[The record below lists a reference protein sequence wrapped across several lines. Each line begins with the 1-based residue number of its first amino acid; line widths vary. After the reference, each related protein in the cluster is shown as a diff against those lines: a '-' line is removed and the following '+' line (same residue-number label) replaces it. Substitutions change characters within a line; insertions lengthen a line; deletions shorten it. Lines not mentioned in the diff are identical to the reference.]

1 MAASGAVETRVLTYT
16 IHKCSSYSAN
26 YLPTN
31 ILEDKPNDQSSR
43 WSSDSNYPPQF
54 LILKLEKPAIVMTIT
69 FGKYEKTHVCN
80 LRKFKIYG
88 GLNDEHMTELLQS
101 GLRNDHIKEA
111 FELQHELDG
120 KMFPCQFIKIVPI
133 MSWGPSFNF
142 SIWFVE
148 LSGVD
153 DPEIVQPSLTWFNT
167 YREREAIRLCLK
179 HFRQHNYAEAFES
192 LQKRT
197 KINLEHPMLTE
208 LHQKLVI
215 DNDFDGCEK
224 IIEQASND
232 AIFSHYI
239 SQQDYKPK
247 WKAIIPLAAQ
257 NDDSSSS
264 RPGMRGGHQMS
275 IDMESQVIY
284 LLGGWDGMVDLADFW
299 SFTVE
304 SSQWTCLSRDTEQE
318 GGPCARSCHKMC
330 LDGKRKLI
338 YTLGR
343 YLDSGMRNVTPLKS
357 DFYVYDI
364 TRNQWTLISADTASE
379 GGPPLIFDHQMC
391 IDVEKSTIY
400 VFGGR
405 VLTSSSGDE
414 RAQETLFSGLYSY
427 NCQTNTWNKLK
438 DDCPELRSR
447 IGHSMLF
454 HPEKRL
460 LYIFAGQRGR
470 EFLSDFITYNVDT
483 HEISFI
489 YDGSKKESDQVPAAG
504 FTQRATIDPG
514 LNEIHV
520 LSGLSKDKEKREE
533 TVRNSFWVYDMERKS
548 WSCVYKNENMGQQY
562 WTKMQNVEPCPRFA
576 HQLVYDDIHKV
587 HYLFGGNPGKSS
599 IPKMRLDD
607 FWSLK
612 LSRPSREHL
621 LRRCR
626 YLIRKQRFQEM
637 AARDP
642 YEALRYLQHELSET
656 VAHDDPEESQEFR
669 LIASSLFSQ
678 SVSTQDRMET
688 DADSLSPPLN
698 DGFAGRTQLFDT
710 LVSFFPEHMTQPKG
724 NLVDLITF

>member
-1 MAASGAVETRVLTYT
+1 MRALVSQYLIEN
-16 IHKCSSYSAN
+16 SAN
-26 YLPTN
+26 RRPSHTRDLQT
-31 ILEDKPNDQSSR
+31 
-43 WSSDSNYPPQF
+43 F

-101 GLRNDHIKEA
+101 GLRNDHNKEA

-120 KMFPCQFIKIVPI
+120 KMFPCQYIKIVPI

-197 KINLEHPMLTE
+197 KITLEHPMLTE

-215 DNDFDGCEK
+215 NNDFDGCEK
-224 IIEQASND
+224 IVEQASND

-247 WKAIIPLAAQ
+247 WKAIVPLTAKTE
-257 NDDSSSS
+257 DSSSS

-284 LLGGWDGMVDLADFW
+284 LLGGWDGTLDLADFW
-299 SFTVE
+299 AFTVE

-343 YLDSGMRNVTPLKS
+343 YLDSGIRNVTPLK
-357 DFYVYDI
+357 
-364 TRNQWTLISADTASE
+364 
-379 GGPPLIFDHQMC
+379 MC

-454 HPEKRL
+454 HLEKRL

-599 IPKMRLDD
+599 LPKMRLDD

-626 YLIRKQRFQEM
+626 YLIRKQRFHEM

-642 YEALRYLQHELSET
+642 YEALRYLQ
-656 VAHDDPEESQEFR
+656 FR

-688 DADSLSPPLN
+688 GADSLSPPLN